1 MSRFGLNRFR
11 RPIAVA
17 VAVVLAGMATVAAVT
32 GTKTGS
38 EDITVSALF
47 DNASPLVPGS
57 QVRAAGVIVGEVTSI
72 RLQDGRARVDM
83 EVEPSILPL
92 HRDASAVITT
102 QDLLGERYVNLK
114 RGSPAAPLLG
124 DTAVIPEQRTKRAVD
139 LQEVLDAVDDPSGT
153 ALAALVT
160 TLGEGLHG
168 QGPQVANAIQAL
180 EPAMRRTDELGRIL
194 DEQNSLLKRLVGN
207 AEPVASALAANRGQN
222 LDKLVSSTTQTLGAV
237 ARNRQPVQE
246 SLRQLPDTLVKAQRT
261 LSNVAGVADSATP
274 ALESMRPVTEDLTN
288 VSRELRRFA
297 DAADPALA
305 ALPPV
310 LKRANTMLDEARPL
324 VSALR
329 PAGPDLRGVTKSY
342 RRLAEQALSTHLTD
356 LMEFVKGWALSTA
369 DYDQL
374 GHYFRASVP
383 LTPKALG
390 QVAAGPIPGA
400 PDTPVPDLPV
410 PAAPNL
416 PLPGAGQDPIAKL
429 IPGGSATGL
438 TEKQENGMLGQL
450 LGGQ

>member
-1 MSRFGLNRFR
+1 MV
-11 RPIAVA
+11 VA
-17 VAVVLAGMATVAAVT
+17 AAVVLVGIATVGAVI
-32 GTKTGS
+32 GTKSAS

-47 DNASPLVPGS
+47 DNASPLVAGS

-72 RLQDGRARVDM
+72 RLQHGRARVDM
-83 EVEPSILPL
+83 EVEPSVLPL

-102 QDLLGERYVNLK
+102 QDLLGERYVNIK
-114 RGSPAAPLLG
+114 RGSPSTPLLG
-124 DTAVIPEQRTKRAVD
+124 DPAVIPEQRTKRAVD

-153 ALAALVT
+153 SLAALVT
-160 TLGEGLHG
+160 TLGEGVHG
-168 QGPQVANAIQAL
+168 QGPQVANTIRAL
-180 EPAMRRTDELGRIL
+180 APAMRRTDELGGIL

-207 AEPVASALAANRGQN
+207 AEPVASSLAADRGQK
-222 LDKLVSSTTQTLGAV
+222 LDQLVGSTTQTLGAV

-246 SLRQLPDTLVKAQRT
+246 SLHQLPDTLGKAQRT
-261 LSNVAGVADSATP
+261 LSQVAGVADSATP
-274 ALESMRPVTEDLTN
+274 MLASMRPVTDDLTN
-288 VSRELRRFA
+288 VSGELRRFA

-305 ALPPV
+305 AVPPV
-310 LKRANTMLDEARPL
+310 LKRADTMLDEARPL

-329 PAGPDLRGVTKSY
+329 PAGPDLRGVAQSY
-342 RRLAEQALSTHLTD
+342 RPLAEQALSTHLTD

-390 QVAAGPIPGA
+390 QVVGGPIPGA
-400 PDTPVPDLPV
+400 PDKPVPDLPV

-416 PLPGAGQDPIAKL
+416 PLPGAGQDPIAKI

-438 TEKQENGMLGQL
+438 TENQENGMLGQL
-450 LGGQ
+450 LGGL